1 MALVPK
7 VVVAKVADSLM
18 DALSIVARMIKKN
31 NKRVTKAELNKIAA
45 ELSPADSKL
54 LDEQVSAGLNKVP
67 KNRETAADGIGV
79 TRLGG
84 APISK
89 AVRKRIQSGKGNPSG
104 ISDEQAYENMI
115 SASATTRRGSAEK
128 AERLRMQAADRAENK
143 KLDEKTLRESLKEK
157 RLAARDN
164 KNKGG
169 MATKSNKGHMDYR
182 KGGLVLSSIDNRKK
196 KK

>member
-1 MALVPK
+1 MAVVPK
-7 VVVAKVADSLM
+7 VAVAKVADSLM

-67 KNRETAADGIGV
+67 KNKETAADNIGATLRGNV
-79 TRLGG
+79 
-84 APISK
+84 PISK
-89 AVRKRIQSGKGNPSG
+89 AARERIKKGKPNPSG
-104 ISDEQAYENMI
+104 LTDEQEYENMI
-115 SASATTRRGSAEK
+115 SASATTRRGSGER
-128 AERLRMQAADRAENK
+128 AERAARMAAERAK
-143 KLDEKTLRESLKEK
+143 DTKSADQIKRET
-157 RLAARDN
+157 LAAARKAASNN

-182 KGGLVLSSIDNRKK
+182 KGGLVLSSIDNRKNK
-196 KK
+196 K